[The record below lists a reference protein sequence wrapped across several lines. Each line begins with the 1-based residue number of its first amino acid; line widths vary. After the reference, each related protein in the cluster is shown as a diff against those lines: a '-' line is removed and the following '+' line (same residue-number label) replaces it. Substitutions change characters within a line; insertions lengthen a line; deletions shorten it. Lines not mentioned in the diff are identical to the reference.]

1 MKLKWV
7 LFFIG
12 AISLVNSAQAQK
24 ARDYAAV
31 MNDLA
36 AKLRAAHLSNQ
47 PIRLA
52 VVPLVNTQSSYS
64 NRFGEYVTES
74 LISKLSDQ
82 PGKYTVFERKRLD
95 AILREDELILSDLML
110 PEAAQK
116 IGQLAPIDALFS
128 GTYTKLKT
136 YVDISARLIDVTSG
150 EIRVS
155 FSGRIKMTRNLRI
168 LFPVDEEKENST
180 PLIVTQQPKQKAND
194 LTISKGPSNEERC
207 KQYVKDFQ
215 IKLNDL
221 STKERVDAVVKE
233 AMRTPFDNQWCGKL
247 HYEVLYSLQRF
258 KIKSGEYDAFLL
270 ATMDTIRY
278 PSLDDR
284 SYQIIRFL
292 SSDSIVDAK
301 EWKVGLKTI
310 SRIGDYTLSNYLS
323 YLLARTKSTADESH
337 QRIDAYFQ
345 LVNAQKIGLPK
356 PIGYNQ
362 AFFEM
367 MEGVRPNQALRKYVY
382 ENYSRAVA
390 LDVKSAGTI
399 YSTLHSMYQEEE
411 DRAEKTRI
419 IHWIAD
425 FFLHHEDEK
434 SHEHLYDMAGSFGLH
449 SNDARNREIMA
460 EFPESDLKILVERCK
475 DQFST
480 YALKTPYPNQQEDR
494 IHFCVK
500 YEIPIPGTIPTMS
513 EAEVILNGNN
523 LNEQLRVMKLL
534 VQMNDRPRPLEN
546 TLVNLFS
553 KRSLEDKATLNT
565 VQSMAVIVLGNMKTA
580 NSKAI
585 DYMVATLSYFSQEAD
600 YATEALIAIGKPSVN
615 ALIKKLNSTTDQDG
629 GVRYRIIVILGKI
642 GPDAKAA
649 LPVFKKIMNENRNE
663 DVRYAIEAAM
673 QSIQ

>member
-1 MKLKWV
+1 MRLKWI
-7 LFFIG
+7 LFFVGVITF
-12 AISLVNSAQAQK
+12 SQAQK
-24 ARDYAAV
+24 PKDYSAV
-31 MNDLA
+31 INELA
-36 AKLRAAHLSNQ
+36 GKLQAAHLSEK

-52 VVPLVNTQSSYS
+52 VVPLANTQSSYS

-82 PGKYTVFERKRLD
+82 PGKYKIFERKRLD
-95 AILREDELILSDLML
+95 AILKEDELILSDLML

-116 IGQLAPIDALFS
+116 IGKLAPIDALFS

-136 YVDISARLIDVTSG
+136 YVDVSARLIDVASG
-150 EIRVS
+150 EIMVS
-155 FSGRIKMTRNLRI
+155 FSGRIKMTKNLRI
-168 LFPVDEEKENST
+168 LFPIEEDTDESPT
-180 PLIVTQQPKQKAND
+180 TLIVTQQPKEKTND
-194 LTISKGPSNEERC
+194 LTISKGKSKEEQC

-215 IKLNDL
+215 VKLNDL

-233 AMRTPFDNQWCGKL
+233 AMKTPFDNQWCGKL

-258 KIKSGEYDAFLL
+258 KIKSSEYDAFLL

-284 SYQIIRFL
+284 SYEMIRFL
-292 SSDSIVDAK
+292 VRDSVVDAK

-310 SRIGDYTLSNYLS
+310 SKIGDYTLSTYAG
-323 YLLARTKSTADESH
+323 YLLARTNSTAEESH

-345 LVNAQKIGLPK
+345 LANAQKIGLPK

-367 MEGVRPNQALRKYVY
+367 MEGVRPNQSLRKYVY
-382 ENYSRAVA
+382 ENYSNAVA
-390 LDVKSAGTI
+390 LDEKSATTI
-399 YSTLHSMYQEEE
+399 YTALHSMYQEEE
-411 DRAEKTRI
+411 DRVEKTKI
-419 IHWIAD
+419 MNWIAD
-425 FFLHHEDEK
+425 FFLRHEDEK
-434 SHEHLYDMAGSFGLH
+434 THEHLYDMAGSFSLN
-449 SNDARNREIMA
+449 SSEARNREIMA
-460 EFPESDLKILVERCK
+460 DFPESDLKVLVERCK
-475 DQFST
+475 DKFSA

-494 IHFCVK
+494 INFCVK
-500 YEIPIPGTIPTMS
+500 YAIPIPGIIPTMS

-523 LNEQLRVMKLL
+523 LSEQLRVMKLL
-534 VQMNDRPRPLEN
+534 VQMKDRPKSLEN
-546 TLVNLFS
+546 ALVNLFA
-553 KRSLEDKATLNT
+553 KRSLDDKATLNAI
-565 VQSMAVIVLGNMKTA
+565 QSMAVIVLGNMKTT

-600 YATEALIAIGKPSVN
+600 YATEALIYIGKPSVN
-615 ALIKKLNSTTDQDG
+615 SLIKKLNSTTDQDG

-649 LPVFKKIMNENRNE
+649 LPVFKKIMNENRND

-673 QSIQ
+673 QTIQ